1 MHIAHLHSHQ
11 KIRYFIS
18 LWFPL
23 SQLLIPSN
31 QLRNALAFGHV
42 LHQEPRHLHY
52 RPIILFDGYSTTPG
66 YGDLGI
72 ETGETVIRVQDAG
85 IQNGLSDLLFLC
97 VSGRRLAGIIVIPL
111 SPDLGH
117 LLFHFYSSDIML
129 ALAVC
134 RMYSNAKSI

>member
-1 MHIAHLHSHQ
+1 MHIAHLHSYQ

-42 LHQEPRHLHY
+42 LHQEPMRLHC
-52 RPIILFDGYSTTPG
+52 RPVILLNGYNTAPG

-85 IQNGLSDLLFLC
+85 FQKGLSDLLFLC

-111 SPDLGH
+111 SPDWAIYYFIFTLQ
-117 LLFHFYSSDIML
+117 I
-129 ALAVC
+129 
-134 RMYSNAKSI
+134 